1 MEQVFYL
8 DLKGIES
15 KEDLHKLLERELP
28 LPECYGANLDAFYD
42 VLTEQGDC
50 WNLIFY
56 NTPKDHQ
63 ENQANQEF
71 CTYLSK
77 FQKMCQDACDEI
89 EGLKIRFF

>member
-15 KEDLHKLLERELP
+15 KEDLHMLLARELP
-28 LPECYGANLDAFYD
+28 LPEYYGANMDAFYD
-42 VLTEQGDC
+42 VLTEQGDG

-56 NTPKDHQ
+56 NTPK
-63 ENQANQEF
+63 ERQADPDNQEF
-71 CTYLSK
+71 STYLSK
-77 FQKMCQDACDEI
+77 FQSMCQDACDEL